1 MSDDAKLLTVAAV
14 SDRLNVSKET
24 VRKLCR
30 SKKLEAVKIG
40 TDWRITEDAYKALIT
55 PAPAETKPR
64 TQRKNIAQLLRSA

>member
-14 SDRLNVSKET
+14 SDRLQVSPET

-30 SKKLEAVKIG
+30 SNKLEAVKIG

-55 PAPAETKPR
+55 PAPAEQKPR

>member
-30 SKKLEAVKIG
+30 SNKLEAVKIG

-55 PAPAETKPR
+55 PAPAETKPH

>member
-1 MSDDAKLLTVAAV
+1 MSADEPLLTVTDV
-14 SDRLNVSKET
+14 SGRLNVSKET

-30 SKKLEAVKIG
+30 SNKLEAVKIG